1 MFKKSFFNPFST
13 PLLAL
18 AALAFF
24 VDVAPQ
30 TQGEVDAFAP
40 VVLFLM
46 WLVGG
51 FVRLFYEKET
61 RRSFDRHMSTT
72 SHATVWKKAA
82 HLHEGP
88 HDCDAYANSR
98 VAPKHAR

>member
-18 AALAFF
+18 AALAFL
-24 VDVAPQ
+24 VDVAPR

-51 FVRLFYEKET
+51 FVRLFYETEGGM
-61 RRSFDRHMSTT
+61 MS
-72 SHATVWKKAA
+72 
-82 HLHEGP
+82 E
-88 HDCDAYANSR
+88 
-98 VAPKHAR
+98 